1 VTSPDLST
9 APPSS
14 SSVSPAVTRRSVA
27 QGWSLLIA
35 RFGRYAMLPV
45 LLGLVIVAFAENG
58 NFFQWSS
65 ISGLLAQNAAIG
77 IVGVG
82 VTFALIGGGIDV
94 SVGAIYA
101 LGAVMFAKVAV
112 HHSLTLAFVA
122 AVASGVA
129 AGAINALLVTRLRF
143 NSFVVT
149 LGTGSVFSGL
159 VLLISGTNATYP
171 SNPAFGNLGTGG
183 IGAVPYLVIFLI
195 AAVVIGEL
203 VLHRTTFGKSL
214 FAVGGNLEASRLAG
228 LRVDGIRAVTYLLSG
243 GCAAL
248 AGILVASQSG
258 EAVGTLGG
266 NVVIEALTVVVI
278 GGTSLTGGEGS
289 MWRTAVGV
297 LILAVIGNLFT
308 ILAIDDADQSLIT
321 GGILV
326 AALAL
331 DAATRAARG

>member
-1 VTSPDLST
+1 MTSRDLST
-9 APPSS
+9 A
-14 SSVSPAVTRRSVA
+14 SPAASSISPAAPRRSLA
-27 QGWSLLIA
+27 RGWSLFVA

-58 NFFQWSS
+58 NFFEWSS

-129 AGAINALLVTRLRF
+129 AGGVNAVLVTRLRF

-183 IGAVPYLVIFLI
+183 IGAVPYLVIFLV
-195 AAVVIGEL
+195 AAVIIGEL
-203 VLHRTTFGKSL
+203 VLHRTAFGKSL

-228 LRVDGIRAVTYLLSG
+228 LRVDGIRAIAYLLSG

-266 NVVIEALTVVVI
+266 NVVIDALTVVVI

-297 LILAVIGNLFT
+297 LILAVINNLFT
-308 ILAIDDADQSLIT
+308 VLAISDADQSLIT

-326 AALAL
+326 LALAL
-331 DAATRAARG
+331 DAATRASRG